1 MYEANLIIFESPNQ
15 IQFHSDNAKMIY
27 FFLFSFSK
35 TLLPLNK
42 SLMAHKLISLS
53 WSKQEQWAR
62 NLINSETSQCL
73 IFIFNFFYG
82 IFTFFDTFLNGDDLC
97 HSIRPYIVRM
107 GSLIPGD
114 RPKLAHSRPKLTI
127 ALLSILHLGCFGPI
141 WAIWLIS
148 EQK

>member
-73 IFIFNFFYG
+73 IFIFNFFTE
-82 IFTFFDTFLNGDDLC
+82 FSPFLTLFQTGMIC
-97 HSIRPYIVRM
+97 VI
-107 GSLIPGD
+107 
-114 RPKLAHSRPKLTI
+114 
-127 ALLSILHLGCFGPI
+127 LLGHT
-141 WAIWLIS
+141 
-148 EQK
+148 